1 LDAQKRIK
9 ELREQIKYH
18 ADLYYNQDAPEISD
32 FEYDMLLQELKN
44 LEMLN
49 PDLIEKD
56 SPTQVVIGNVKK
68 GFEEVKHDV
77 PMLSLQDVFDKQA
90 ITSFVTKIAETFNN
104 RELFY
109 TVETKIDGLSV
120 SLEYKKGMFYRASTR
135 GNGVIGEDITENAK
149 TIKSIPQK
157 LTEEIDIEVRGEVFI
172 PNEDFIKLNEEREM
186 EGLPLLANAR
196 NAAAGSLR
204 QLDPTI
210 VAQRKLDIYIFNIQK
225 CDKEFYSHK
234 ESLEYLEKLGFKTVP
249 ICSKVSSIE
258 EIEKE
263 IDRID
268 AERNTFSFGIDG
280 AVIKLDDLQLRE
292 QLGTTSKTPKWAI
305 AYKYPPE
312 KKETQ
317 ILDIV
322 IQVGRTGALTPI
334 ANLKTVVLAGTNVS
348 RATLHNEDYI
358 KLKDIRV
365 GDTVVVQKAGE
376 IIPEVVEVVK
386 EKRTGTEKEY
396 IMPTKCPV
404 CGSEVEREED
414 EAVLRCMGIECPAR
428 LFRSIVHFAS
438 RDAMDIDGLGPAI
451 VEQMLDKGLIKNIAD
466 LYYLTE
472 EQVATLDKMGKK
484 SSQNLI
490 NAIKNSKNNSLDKLL
505 FGLGIR
511 HIGKRAGALIA
522 EKFESIDEIIKAT
535 AEEFAGINEVGMK
548 MGESIVKYFN
558 NSQVIDTIDKLKTAG
573 VNTKGMKKE
582 IIDTRFANMTFVLT
596 GTLPTYTRDEAQ
608 AIIESFGGKASSSV
622 SKKTTFVLAGEEAGS
637 KLQKAIEL
645 GVKVID
651 ENEFKQMIN

>member
-1 LDAQKRIK
+1 MDVKKRII
-9 ELREQIKYH
+9 ELREKIKYH

-68 GFEEVKHDV
+68 GFEEVRHDV
-77 PMLSLQDVFDKQA
+77 PMLSLQDVFNKEA
-90 ITSFVTKIAETFNN
+90 IYSFVNKISETFN
-104 RELFY
+104 RKDLFY

-120 SLEYKKGMFYRASTR
+120 SLEYRDGILYRASTR

-149 TIKSIPQK
+149 VIKSIPHRLNEK
-157 LTEEIDIEVRGEVFI
+157 VNVEVRGEVFI
-172 PNEDFIKLNEEREM
+172 PNEDFIKLNEERELDN
-186 EGLPLLANAR
+186 LPLFANAR

-204 QLDPTI
+204 QLNPEI

-225 CDKEFYSHK
+225 SEREFSSHK
-234 ESLEYLEKLGFKTVP
+234 ESLEYLKSLGFNVIP
-249 ICSKVSSIE
+249 ICSRVSSAE

-268 AERNTFSFGIDG
+268 NDRNTFSFGIDG
-280 AVIKLDDLQLRE
+280 AVIKLDDLALRE
-292 QLGTTSKTPKWAI
+292 QLGSTSKTPKWAI

-312 KKETQ
+312 KKETKL
-317 ILDIV
+317 LDIV
-322 IQVGRTGALTPI
+322 IQVGRTGALTPT
-334 ANLKTVVLAGTNVS
+334 AELKTVTLAGTNVS
-348 RATLHNEDYI
+348 RATLHNGDYI
-358 KLKDIRV
+358 KLKDIRI
-365 GDTVVVQKAGE
+365 GDTVLVQKAGE

-386 EKRTGTEKEY
+386 EKRTGEEKEY
-396 IMPTKCPV
+396 NMPTKCPV
-404 CGSEVEREED
+404 CGSDVEREEN
-414 EAVLRCMGIECPAR
+414 EAVLRCTGIECPAR

-451 VEQMLDKGLIKNIAD
+451 VEQMLDKGLINNIAD

-472 EQVATLDKMGKK
+472 EQIATLDKMGEK
-484 SSQNLI
+484 SSRNLI
-490 NAIKNSKNNSLDKLL
+490 NAIQNSKNNTLDNLL

-511 HIGKRAGALIA
+511 HIGKKAGALIA
-522 EKFESIDEIIKAT
+522 EKFNGIDEIINAT
-535 AEEFAGINEVGMK
+535 AEEFAEINEVGLK

-558 NSQVIDTIDKLKTAG
+558 NPQVLDTLNKLKEAG

-582 IIDTRFANMTFVLT
+582 LKDTRFVDMTFVLT

-608 AIIESFGGKASSSV
+608 KIIESFGGKTSSSV
-622 SKKTTFVLAGEEAGS
+622 SKKTTYVLAGEEAGS
-637 KLQKAIEL
+637 KLQKAIDL
-645 GVKVID
+645 GVQVID
-651 ENEFKQMIN
+651 EAEFNKMIS